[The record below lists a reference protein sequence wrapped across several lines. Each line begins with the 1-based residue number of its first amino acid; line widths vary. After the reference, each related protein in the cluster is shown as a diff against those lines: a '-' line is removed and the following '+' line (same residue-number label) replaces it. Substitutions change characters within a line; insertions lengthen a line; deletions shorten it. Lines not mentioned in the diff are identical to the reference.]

1 MKKIMFL
8 LFLSFCFYNCQT
20 KKMTISS
27 EPFNITKKIVSFKEN
42 AEAYILISDKKDIV
56 EVFKDS
62 SNINCRE
69 IILGKKYTF
78 KVIPVSD
85 LIQHGASSPP
95 EYILNDSTI
104 INYNHYY
111 SLEKRQNI
119 CVK

>member
-1 MKKIMFL
+1 MKNIILL

-20 KKMTISS
+20 KKMTVNSK
-27 EPFNITKKIVSFKEN
+27 PFNIKKKIISFREN
-42 AEAYILISDKKDIV
+42 SEAYILISDKKDIV
-56 EVFKDS
+56 EVFKES
-62 SNINCRE
+62 SSTDCRE

-85 LIQHGASSPP
+85 LIQHGANSPP

-119 CVK
+119 CIK